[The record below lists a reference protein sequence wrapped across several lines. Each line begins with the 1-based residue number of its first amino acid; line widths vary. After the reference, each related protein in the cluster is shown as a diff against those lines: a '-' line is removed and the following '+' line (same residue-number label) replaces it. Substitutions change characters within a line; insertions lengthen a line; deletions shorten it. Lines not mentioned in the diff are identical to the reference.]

1 MEIGIEF
8 GNYKITEHIG
18 RGGMAD
24 VWSARDLRLNRT
36 VAIKTIA
43 RYVAVDLDP
52 VARFESEART
62 IAALEH
68 PHILP
73 IYEFGDYQGQLY
85 IVMRYVSGGSLED
98 LLESGALPVEEVLRL
113 ARPIAQALDYAH
125 QNKVIHLDLKPSN
138 ILLDSTRSPYLA
150 DFGLATVLGPEGR
163 AANPGSGTL
172 LYMAPEQLTA
182 ADLDLRADVYAFSI
196 LLHHMLTGQLPFD
209 APMPMAIKQLQSNAE
224 MPDLTRFLP
233 NLPPKVTEILRHG
246 TAMEPR
252 KRAGS
257 IMTVFEAIEATLTGI
272 RVTAAMQKLAA
283 EKAPELRTTRL
294 NQPPRKPGDM
304 TTDLDVDMIAT
315 QGFAGAADLD
325 EFAST
330 RQLDTGMLP
339 IGASRPVPPKP
350 PVPVEEDERTI
361 NVADTAPV
369 PELSAD
375 AVIEAPPDLP
385 TDVDPAARMEAMLI
399 YTQARRSWAG
409 GQGKFLIGFTPF
421 MLMNDFYTR
430 ADELHLEL
438 DEQGMQMFLRGA
450 LEYDYQIAYWWEKL
464 NDDSRRWV
472 VLHTLRS
479 QNVPAQLRALE
490 RLAALPDAEPPQI
503 PKAVGALIQ
512 NEVNHEVKRQ
522 AIHTLERRSAV
533 KVERAL
539 SPVLQAF
546 ENPESTADDCWNI
559 VVFAPEIDVLLGTIA
574 LDARDPITAETAA
587 RAIGRVRSA
596 AAVKRIAQE
605 TGQPARRAL
614 ALIRDEAPMLPVEVP
629 QHARLSAW
637 LTNTWRRMISNP
649 SAALVRFV
657 AAALGGWVGMAV
669 YIALVTPSLPFLDP
683 GRTGLILSVGLVF
696 GVFFGLQIVIA
707 SEYPGRLRGFWH
719 AWARGGLSFVLG
731 SVTAFFGWVAFT
743 WLYLQ
748 YEAEDNIVT
757 MALGTAIALAIPVAV
772 RLPVVIRIALL
783 TAGLYIPIAYAWFNQ
798 TLDYP
803 PILYLGFG
811 QESTDAVPIFLITV
825 GIISTGAYLPDLIK
839 SVRKVVRRIR

>member
-24 VWSARDLRLNRT
+24 VWSARDLRLSRT

-43 RYVAVDLDP
+43 RYVAADLDP

-73 IYEFGDYQGQLY
+73 IYEFGDFQGQLY

-98 LLESGALPVEEVLRL
+98 LLDGGALPIDEVLRL

-138 ILLDSTRSPYLA
+138 ILLDSMRSPYLA

-196 LLHHMLTGQLPFD
+196 LIHHMLTGQLPFE
-209 APMPMAIKQLQSNAE
+209 APMPLAIKQLQSNAE

-233 NLPPKVTEILRHG
+233 NLPPKVTEVLRHG

-257 IMTVFEAIEATLTGI
+257 IMTVFEAVEAALTGI
-272 RVTAAMQKLAA
+272 RVTAAMKKLAA
-283 EKAPELRTTRL
+283 DKPPELRTTRI
-294 NQPPRKPGDM
+294 NQPPRKPGEM
-304 TTDLDVDMIAT
+304 TTDFDVDMLAT
-315 QGFAGAADLD
+315 QGLAGVGDLD
-325 EFAST
+325 EVANT
-330 RQLDTGMLP
+330 RQLDTGAIT
-339 IGASRPVPPKP
+339 IGESRPVAPPP
-350 PVPVEEDERTI
+350 SAPEDDVRTI
-361 NVADTAPV
+361 NVADTSPV
-369 PELSAD
+369 PELHPD

-385 TDVDPAARMEAMLI
+385 PGVDPAARMESMLI

-430 ADELHLEL
+430 AEELKLEL
-438 DEQGMQMFLRGA
+438 DEQGTQMFLRGA
-450 LEYDYQIAYWWEKL
+450 LEYDYQTAYWWDKL
-464 NDDSRRWV
+464 TDDSRRWV

-490 RLAALPDAEPPQI
+490 RLAALPDADPPQI

-512 NEVNHEVKRQ
+512 NEVNPEVRRQ
-522 AIHTLERRSAV
+522 AIRTLERRSAF
-533 KVERAL
+533 KVERAS
-539 SPVLQAF
+539 SPILQAF
-546 ENPESTADDCWNI
+546 ENPESTVGDCWNA
-559 VVFAPEIDVLLGTIA
+559 VVFAPEIDTLLGAAA
-574 LDARDPITAETAA
+574 LDSRDPITAETAA
-587 RAIGRVRSA
+587 RAVGRVRSA
-596 AAVKRIAQE
+596 AAVHRITQQS
-605 TGQPARRAL
+605 GQAARNAL
-614 ALIRDEAPMLPVEVP
+614 ALIRDEAPMLPPEVP
-629 QHARLSAW
+629 QRARISAW
-637 LTNTWRRMISNP
+637 LANTWRRITSNP
-649 SAALVRFV
+649 SAALTRFV

-683 GRTGLILSVGLVF
+683 DRIGLILSVGLIF

-707 SEYPGRLRGFWH
+707 SEFPGRLRGFWH
-719 AWARGGLSFVLG
+719 AWARGVLSFGLG
-731 SVTAFFGWVAFT
+731 LVTALFGWAAFT
-743 WLYLQ
+743 WLYLH
-748 YEAEDNIVT
+748 YDAEDNIITV
-757 MALGTAIALAIPVAV
+757 ALGTAIALAIPVIV
-772 RLPVVIRIALL
+772 RLPIVIRIVLL
-783 TAGLYIPIAYAWFNQ
+783 LIGLYVPIAYAWFNQ
-798 TLDYP
+798 TLEAP

-811 QESTDAVPIFLITV
+811 QESADAVPIFLITV

-839 SVRKVVRRIR
+839 SVRKAVRRIR